1 MTPGYNITIAKC
13 IFLNIFKQY
22 NVKSRVTVKDT
33 HVRMTF
39 ARFDVEIYH
48 DYTYVLYQNHTFGD
62 DEVEISSFDTVG
74 LRKLAG
80 MIAFLQGSS
89 NEV

>member
-1 MTPGYNITIAKC
+1 MTKTYNVTIAKA
-13 IFLNIFKQY
+13 IILNIFKQY
-22 NVKSRVTVKDT
+22 NVKYRITDKDT
-33 HVRMTF
+33 HVRLAF

-48 DYTYVLYQNHTFGD
+48 DYTYVLYQDHRFAD

-80 MIAFLQGSS
+80 MIAFLQGPSD
-89 NEV
+89 ER